1 MKDFLNFLKLKET
14 RIFIVFSV
22 FSIILIVVLFLNLKF
37 IIALIFAIFLI
48 VFAIQIAINSY
59 SLAKTRFILDFE
71 KKRNKYV
78 FDILSEGVI
87 TYDKNFKILS
97 INKAAQVIT
106 SLKEEEILNKII
118 TPELAQDP
126 KLALLVQIIFPS
138 LAPVVIKKSEG
149 SSYPQVVRINF
160 QEPRELYLEVTT
172 TLIFDENNKQIGFAK
187 IIRDRSREIELSKS
201 KSEFITIAA
210 HQLRTPLSGIKWTS
224 EMLLNQ
230 ELGELNSQQLDG
242 LKQINENIAKLIEL
256 VEDLLDV
263 SKIEEGKFGYVFGK
277 ADLIKVIEEVVIAHQ
292 EMAKQYKV
300 KIIFNKPSTNLPLIL
315 MDKDKISI
323 VIQNLIENAIKY
335 NVENG
340 EVKINIE
347 LLKDK
352 PFIQVSVEDTGI
364 GINKN
369 DLPKLFTKF
378 FRSQDTLKKETSGSG
393 LGLYISKNI
402 IKRHGGEIWAK
413 SIEKRGSTFYFV
425 LPTDEKLIPPVE
437 IIEEEF

>member
-78 FDILSEGVI
+78 FDTLSEGII

-97 INKAAQVIT
+97 INKAAQIIT

>member
-78 FDILSEGVI
+78 FDTLSEGII

>member
-1 MKDFLNFLKLKET
+1 MNDFLNFLKLKET
-14 RIFIVFSV
+14 RIFIAFSV

-48 VFAIQIAINSY
+48 VFAIQIAIHSY
-59 SLAKTRFILDFE
+59 SLAKTRFVLDFE

-78 FDILSEGVI
+78 FDNLSEGVI
-87 TYDKNFKILS
+87 TYDKDFKILS
-97 INKAAQVIT
+97 MNKAAQVIT
-106 SLKEEEILNKII
+106 SLREEEVLNKVV
-118 TPELAQDP
+118 TPELAQNP

-138 LAPVVIKKSEG
+138 LAPVVIKKNEG

-160 QEPRELYLEVTT
+160 KEPRELYLEVTT

-187 IIRDRSREIELSKS
+187 IIRDRSREIELSRS

-230 ELGELNSQQLDG
+230 ELGELNPQQLDG
-242 LKQINENIAKLIEL
+242 LKQISDNTGKLIEL
-256 VEDLLDV
+256 VNDLLDV
-263 SKIEEGKFGYVFGK
+263 SKIEEGKFGYVFER
-277 ADLIKVIEEVVIAHQ
+277 ADLIKVIEEVVLAHQ
-292 EMAKQYKV
+292 QMAQQYKV
-300 KIIFNKPSTNLPLIL
+300 KIIFNKPNVNLPLLL
-315 MDKDKISI
+315 MDKSKIS
-323 VIQNLIENAIKY
+323 VVLQNLIENAIKY

-340 EVKINIE
+340 EVRIKVE
-347 LLKDK
+347 QLKDK
-352 PFIQVSVEDTGI
+352 PFVQVAVEDTGI

-402 IKRHGGEIWAK
+402 IRRHGGEIWAN

>member
-1 MKDFLNFLKLKET
+1 MKDFLNFLKLKEA
-14 RIFIVFSV
+14 RIFIAFSV
-22 FSIILIVVLFLNLKF
+22 FVLILVVFLFLNLNLM
-37 IIALIFAIFLI
+37 IALIFTILLI
-48 VFAIQIAINSY
+48 VFAVLIAINSY
-59 SLAKTRFILDFE
+59 YLAKTRFILNFE

-78 FDILSEGVI
+78 FDNLSEGII

-97 INKAAQVIT
+97 INKAAQIIT
-106 SLKEEEILNKII
+106 SLKEEEVLNKII
-118 TPELAQDP
+118 TPELARDS

-160 QEPRELYLEVTT
+160 QEPRELYLEITT

-187 IIRDRSREIELSKS
+187 IIRDRSREIELSRS

-230 ELGELNSQQLDG
+230 ELGQLNPQQLDG
-242 LKQINENIAKLIEL
+242 LKQINDNTGKLVEL
-256 VEDLLDV
+256 VDDLLDV
-263 SKIEEGKFGYVFGK
+263 SKIEEGKFGYVFEK
-277 ADLIKVIEEVVIAHQ
+277 ADLIKIIEEVVTAHQ

-300 KIIFNKPSTNLPLIL
+300 KIVFNKPSTNLPLIL

-340 EVKINIE
+340 EVRINVE

-364 GINKN
+364 GISQK
-369 DLPKLFTKF
+369 DLVKLFTKF

-402 IKRHGGEIWAK
+402 IKRHGGEIWAN

-437 IIEEEF
+437 IIEEEL

>member
-59 SLAKTRFILDFE
+59 SLAKTRFVLDFE

-263 SKIEEGKFGYVFGK
+263 SKIEEGKFGYVFEK

>member
-78 FDILSEGVI
+78 FDTLSEGII

-263 SKIEEGKFGYVFGK
+263 SKIEEGKFGYVFEK

>member
-59 SLAKTRFILDFE
+59 SLAKTRFVLDFE